1 MPDVLAL
8 LGHNTR
14 VVLAGAML
22 LGLACGVVGTL
33 LVISR
38 RALASD
44 VAAHAA
50 LPGIAG
56 GFLLGA
62 AFGVGGRSIPL
73 LMGGAILTAG
83 IALIL
88 LTRLSARRDVG
99 SDAASAAIL
108 ATFFAAG
115 LVLLSIVQKLDTGGQ
130 AGLDGLLLGSA
141 AGMLEAEAWMLGV
154 VASGALLVV
163 VVFLKPLAAVAFDRD
178 FAIASG
184 LPVAGLD
191 LVVTALAL
199 VLVVTGLR
207 LVGVVLVVA
216 LLIVPAAAARFWSD
230 DLRLILP
237 LAGAIGATSAGI
249 AVVLSASFPSLPTGA
264 LITLIAASFFTFGL
278 VLGPAGG
285 LIARRGRR

>member
-1 MPDVLAL
+1 
-8 LGHNTR
+8 
-14 VVLAGAML
+14 
-22 LGLACGVVGTL
+22 
-33 LVISR
+33 
-38 RALASD
+38 
-44 VAAHAA
+44 
-50 LPGIAG
+50 LPGVAG

-62 AFGVGGRSIPL
+62 AFGVGERTIPL

-83 IALIL
+83 IALL
-88 LTRLSARRDVG
+88 LLSRLSVRRDVG
-99 SDAASAAIL
+99 SDAASATIL

-154 VASGALLVV
+154 VAFAALLVV
-163 VVFLKPLAAVAFDRD
+163 AAFIKPLAAVAFDRD

-207 LVGVVLVVA
+207 LVGVVLIVA

-230 DLRLILP
+230 DLRVILP
-237 LAGAIGATSAGI
+237 LAGAIGASSAGV
-249 AVVLSASFPSLPTGA
+249 AVVLSTTLPSLPTGA
-264 LITLIAASFFTFGL
+264 LITLIAAAFFTFGL